1 MTATTFSP
9 KDPEEDIHYGIDFS
23 SLLGEA
29 EIINSAT
36 ASMRVLFGSDPAP
49 GDMLSGSPIING
61 GQVSHKVI
69 GGIAGCTYLFS
80 LHVLTSAGQGF
91 IESAPI
97 KVIERD

>member
-23 SLLGEA
+23 YLLDEA
-29 EIINSAT
+29 ETISSAT
-36 ASMRVLFGSDPAP
+36 ASMRVVSGTDSAPA
-49 GDMLSGSPIING
+49 DMLSGSPIING